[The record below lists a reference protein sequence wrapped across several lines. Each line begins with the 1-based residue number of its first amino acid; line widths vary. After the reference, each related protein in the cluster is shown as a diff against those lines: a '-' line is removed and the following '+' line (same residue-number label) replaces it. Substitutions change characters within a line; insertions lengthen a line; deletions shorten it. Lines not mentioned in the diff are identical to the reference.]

1 MNTTTE
7 NVSPLLALQPGEV
20 TLAQLRAIQG
30 GGLQLS
36 MAASAYADMRAAQ
49 AADRAPMEQPTP
61 VTRDIMAWPFSV
73 AVTWRPSVE

>member
-36 MAASAYADMRAAQ
+36 MAASA
-49 AADRAPMEQPTP
+49 
-61 VTRDIMAWPFSV
+61 
-73 AVTWRPSVE
+73 